1 MQENV
6 SLQPYN
12 TFGIDASAEQ
22 FKPITNLQELKQT
35 LKQQQPALIL
45 GGGSNMLLTGNVKGL
60 VLKNEILGIDILKET
75 SKEAIVKVGAGENW
89 HEFVL
94 WTIQQN
100 LGGIENLSL
109 IPGTMGAAP
118 IQNIGA
124 YGVELQQVFVELE
137 AVYLKSGRRRIF
149 QLEDCQFG
157 YRDSVFKRRL
167 KGKVF
172 ITSVTL
178 RLTKKHTLNLKY
190 GAIQQTLADMG
201 VSTPTIKDISKAVIQ
216 IRQSKLP
223 DPAELGNSGSFFK
236 NPELPAKQFSELQ
249 QRFPEIVFYE
259 LPNNQ
264 VKVPAGWLI
273 EQCGWKGKRVGNTGA
288 HSKQSLVLVNYGGAT
303 GEEVWNLAMEIKASV
318 AKKFGISLTPEVNI
332 IG

>member
-6 SLQPYN
+6 SLQPHN
-12 TFGIDASAEQ
+12 TFGIQAHAQ
-22 FKPITNLQELKQT
+22 RFKAVTSVKELKQL
-35 LKQQQPALIL
+35 LKQEQPTFIL
-45 GGGSNMLLTGNVKGL
+45 GGGSNILLTGDVSGL
-60 VLKNEILGIDILKET
+60 VLKNEIRGINILKEN
-75 SKEAIVKVGAGENW
+75 KEEAIVQFGGGEDW
-89 HEFVL
+89 HQSVL
-94 WTIQQN
+94 WALDHG

-109 IPGTMGAAP
+109 IPGTIGAAP

-124 YGVELQQVFVELE
+124 YGVELQHVFVSLE
-137 AVYLKSGRRRIF
+137 AVYLKSGRSRVF
-149 QLEDCQFG
+149 HLSDCQFG
-157 YRDSVFKRRL
+157 YRDSIFKRRL

-178 RLTKKHTLNLKY
+178 RLTKKHRLRMSY
-190 GAIQQTLADMG
+190 GAIQKTLEG
-201 VSTPTIKDISKAVIQ
+201 VAHPTIQDVSKAIIE

-236 NPELPAKQFSELQ
+236 NPEIPVQQFNALQ
-249 QRFPEIVFYE
+249 QQFPDIVFYE

-264 VKVPAGWLI
+264 IKVPAGWLI

-303 GEEVWNLAMEIKASV
+303 GQEVWNLAMDIKASV
-318 AKKFGISLTPEVNI
+318 FNKFGISIHPEVNI
-332 IG
+332 VN